1 MEKINHEN
9 HLIERLKADI
19 DNCGKQTIVLFG
31 GHFPLVYL
39 DEAVES
45 IRKWGEF
52 STYSLELACKLGRY
66 ARANGKEVKFVFFID
81 DHSYESLASYD
92 ASSRRRRRKRLYWK
106 RSGPNAKLHPIFQ
119 ATLEAHG
126 FSEADVIRHNHG
138 KPGREDCLYFSEK
151 ILRASLREIENACA
165 REYTEFIENEQYFN
179 KEESHI
185 ITFAPNRCQG
195 NICNFALDREIQ
207 DLSASHIFI
216 DTMNVIL
223 TREELFTEGA
233 GVTMRTDIQT
243 QSTERRLKK
252 DGI

>member
-1 MEKINHEN
+1 MEKIQHEN
-9 HLIERLKADI
+9 HLIERICTDI
-19 DNCGKQTIVLFG
+19 DNCGKETIVLFG

-39 DEAVES
+39 DEAVEA

-52 STYSLELACKLGRY
+52 SVYSLELACKVGRH

-81 DHSYESLASYD
+81 DHIYEPLAPYS
-92 ASSRRRRRKRLYWK
+92 AIPRRRRRKRLYQE
-106 RSGPNAKLHPIFQ
+106 RSGENAKLHPIFQ

-179 KEESHI
+179 KEDSHI
-185 ITFAPNRCQG
+185 VTFAPNRCQG
-195 NICNFALDREIQ
+195 NICNFALDREIEN
-207 DLSASHIFI
+207 LSSTHIFM
-216 DTMNVIL
+216 DSMNIVL
-223 TREELFTEGA
+223 TREELFTVGM
-233 GVTMRTDIQT
+233 GVTMRTDT
-243 QSTERRLKK
+243 QSNK
-252 DGI
+252 GGAA